1 MRSVIYTVAVI
12 AAAGLAYLFSTA
24 PMGDAT
30 SGTQAMSTQ
39 PTSTQAAGSQAAGS
53 RAAGSRAAVTTASS
67 QVMQAAGT
75 LTLRVE
81 DMHCPFACY
90 PSVKS
95 TLESQGNVVS
105 VELDK
110 QEEEGAIDNPQVLIK
125 YDSGFDLTAAMDALS
140 KKGFAKHSVIE

>member
-1 MRSVIYTVAVI
+1 MRSVIYAVAAI
-12 AAAGLAYLFSTA
+12 AAAGLAYLFSTS

-30 SGTQAMSTQ
+30 SGTRATRSQTTRSQTTITQ
-39 PTSTQAAGSQAAGS
+39 TTGSQVAGS
-53 RAAGSRAAVTTASS
+53 RVAVTTASS
-67 QVMQAAGT
+67 QVMQEAGT

-81 DMHCPFACY
+81 NMHCPFACY

-110 QEEEGAIDNPQVLIK
+110 QREEGAIDNPQVLIK

>member
-1 MRSVIYTVAVI
+1 MRSAIYAVAAI

-24 PMGDAT
+24 PIRGAT
-30 SGTQAMSTQ
+30 SGTQAA
-39 PTSTQAAGSQAAGS
+39 STQAAGSQETGNQV
-53 RAAGSRAAVTTASS
+53 AVTTASS
-67 QVMQAAGT
+67 QVMQEAGT

-110 QEEEGAIDNPQVLIK
+110 QQEEGAIDNPQVLIK

>member
-1 MRSVIYTVAVI
+1 MRSVIYAVAVI

-30 SGTQAMSTQ
+30 SSTQATGTQA
-39 PTSTQAAGSQAAGS
+39 TSTQAAGSQ
-53 RAAGSRAAVTTASS
+53 AAVTTASS
-67 QVMQAAGT
+67 QVMQEAGT

-110 QEEEGAIDNPQVLIK
+110 QQEEGAIDNPQVLIK

>member
-1 MRSVIYTVAVI
+1 MRSAIYAVAAI

-24 PMGDAT
+24 PIRGAT
-30 SGTQAMSTQ
+30 SFTHPASAQT
-39 PTSTQAAGSQAAGS
+39 AGSQETGS
-53 RAAGSRAAVTTASS
+53 RVAVTTASS
-67 QVMQAAGT
+67 QVMQEAGT

-110 QEEEGAIDNPQVLIK
+110 QQEEGAIDNPQVLIK

>member
-1 MRSVIYTVAVI
+1 MRSVIYAVAVI

-24 PMGDAT
+24 PMDDST
-30 SGTQAMSTQ
+30 SGTQV
-39 PTSTQAAGSQAAGS
+39 TSTQAAGSQAA
-53 RAAGSRAAVTTASS
+53 VTPASS
-67 QVMQAAGT
+67 QVMQEAGT
-75 LTLRVE
+75 LTMRVE

-110 QEEEGAIDNPQVLIK
+110 QQEEGAIDNPQVLIK